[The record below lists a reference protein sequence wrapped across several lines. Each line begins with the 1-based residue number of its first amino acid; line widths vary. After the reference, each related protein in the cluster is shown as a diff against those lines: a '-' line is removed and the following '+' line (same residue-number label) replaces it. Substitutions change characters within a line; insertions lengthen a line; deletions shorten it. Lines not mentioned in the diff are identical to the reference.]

1 MSKEKDIEFVDEN
14 EEQRE
19 QNKYRLKDFINGN
32 LLVRAGVLKQL
43 PFIIFIA
50 IMGIVYIANRYHAE
64 HVLRETLQLQIELQE
79 LRAESIATTSE
90 LMFISQQSQ
99 VLKMVKEKKLDLK
112 EARIPPVRIK
122 MRD

>member
-1 MSKEKDIEFVDEN
+1 
-14 EEQRE
+14 
-19 QNKYRLKDFINGN
+19 
-32 LLVRAGVLKQL
+32 
-43 PFIIFIA
+43 
-50 IMGIVYIANRYHAE
+50 MGIVYIANRYHAE